1 MSSKIM
7 SISHKIVVR
16 GGVMT
21 TMEQI
26 KSALIEALKQS
37 NVKQEELAKKIG
49 VSQSMISHYVSGRKM
64 PALDT
69 LSRLCSV
76 LDLDANEILCVE
88 RPKEY

>member
-1 MSSKIM
+1 
-7 SISHKIVVR
+7 
-16 GGVMT
+16 MT
-21 TMEQI
+21 TIIQI
-26 KSALIEALKQS
+26 QKALIDALEQRTIT
-37 NVKQEELAKKIG
+37 QAELAEKIG

>member
-1 MSSKIM
+1 
-7 SISHKIVVR
+7 
-16 GGVMT
+16 MT

-26 KSALIEALKQS
+26 SAALREALLQ
-37 NVKQEELAKKIG
+37 QTFTQAELAKKIG
-49 VSQSMISHYVSGRKM
+49 VTQSMISHYANGRKM

-88 RPKEY
+88 RPKQY